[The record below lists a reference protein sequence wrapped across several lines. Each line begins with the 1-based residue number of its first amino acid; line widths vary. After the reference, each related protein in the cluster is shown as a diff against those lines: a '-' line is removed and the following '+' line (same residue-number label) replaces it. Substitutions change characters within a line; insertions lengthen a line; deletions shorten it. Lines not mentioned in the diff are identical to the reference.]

1 MNNDN
6 LYKALVSFTMLD
18 VQVQMGEVIELT
30 DEALIEDLTNA
41 GYIEKYVPVP
51 GTDLSDYIKYNDYA
65 TANRGGVITSGYGFN
80 VNPTNGEMSLA
91 SLTKEQYDASNDSY
105 PISKGTLNV
114 IVGEL
119 ETVIDGINGE
129 EV

>member
-6 LYKALVSFTMLD
+6 LYKALVSFTLID
-18 VQVQMGEVIELT
+18 IQVQMGQVIELT

-80 VNPTNGEMSLA
+80 VNPSNGKVSLV
-91 SLTKEQYDASNDSY
+91 SLTKEQYASQNDSY
-105 PISKGTLNV
+105 PISKGTLGV
-114 IVGEL
+114 VVGEL
-119 ETVIDGINGE
+119 ETLIDNINGE
-129 EV
+129 VI